1 MRLYSTKAIMF
12 CSAKKK
18 KINQNGIICGIL
30 TTVRI
35 EVNSEHFRVMI
46 GIMYLEITADMF

>member
-18 KINQNGIICGIL
+18 ITQNRIICGIL
-30 TTVRI
+30 TTVRL
-35 EVNSEHFRVMI
+35 EGNSEHFRVMI
-46 GIMYLEITADMF
+46 GIMYPEITADMF